1 MTTTETFYCIYN
13 GHKLDPAVN
22 YCTDC
27 MGMDCA
33 VTADEL
39 IDFKLQE
46 TYYCKHTLQQ
56 IHVPDEY
63 CRTCGGGGVDCAITL
78 KQLNSLT
85 VGA

>member
-1 MTTTETFYCIYN
+1 MNQEKYYCIHN
-13 GHKLDPAVN
+13 GHLLDKTVR

-39 IDFKLQE
+39 IDFK
-46 TYYCKHTLQQ
+46 
-56 IHVPDEY
+56 
-63 CRTCGGGGVDCAITL
+63 
-78 KQLNSLT
+78 